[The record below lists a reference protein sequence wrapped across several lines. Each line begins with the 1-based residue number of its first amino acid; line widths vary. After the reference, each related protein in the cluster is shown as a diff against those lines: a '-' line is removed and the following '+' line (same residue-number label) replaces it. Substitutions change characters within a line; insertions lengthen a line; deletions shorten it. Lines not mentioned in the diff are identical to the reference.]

1 MKHIKS
7 FIKKTLQALLP
18 EIIINVLKKLNRKR
32 QLYLK
37 EAAKKQKDKA
47 EFETWL
53 QNGAPTPPPHIAKQH
68 IIKEYQQ
75 KYHID
80 ILVETGTFLGIM
92 VEAQKK
98 RFKKII
104 SIELGIELFEAAQ
117 IKFANDKHITIIQGD
132 SGKVLPKILETIEM
146 PAIFWL
152 DGHYSE
158 GITAQGDK
166 DCPIF
171 EELDAIFGSS
181 NKLNHILLIDD
192 ARCFIGTGDYPTIE
206 NLTKYVKAKNENY
219 QVEVKH
225 DVIRYTV

>member
-1 MKHIKS
+1 MKFIKS
-7 FIKKTLQALLP
+7 FIKKTLQTLLP
-18 EIIINVLKKLNRKR
+18 ETIINVLKKLNTTR

-37 EAAKKQKDKA
+37 KAAKRQKDKA
-47 EFETWL
+47 EFEAWL
-53 QNGAPTPPPHIAKQH
+53 ERGAPIPTPHIAKQH
-68 IIKEYQQ
+68 IIKEYQL

-104 SIELGIELFEAAQ
+104 SIELGIDLFEAAQ
-117 IKFANDKHITIIQGD
+117 IKFANDKHITIVQGD
-132 SGKVLPKILETIEM
+132 SGKVLPKILKTITT

-152 DGHYSE
+152 DGHYSG

-171 EELDAIFGSS
+171 EELDAIFGSDGTS
-181 NKLNHILLIDD
+181 NHILLIDD
-192 ARCFIGTGDYPTIE
+192 ASLFVGTGDYPTIE
-206 NLTKYVKAKNENY
+206 NLTKYVKTKNKNY
-219 QVEVKH
+219 QVEVNH
-225 DVIRYTV
+225 DVIRYTI